1 MIPLATSPGD
11 LVFSGPLLVAIPVAM
26 AAGLVSFLSPCCLPL
41 VPGYLAYVTGTA
53 GADAEQRPTS
63 PAITLLPTSAAG
75 SRTSTAAPTSSMLYA
90 TDVRRRSFH
99 KPSRTVVGTL
109 LFVLGFAAVF
119 TSYGAAFGSVGALL
133 ITYQDPIIKVLG
145 ALTIVLGLMFTGVLN
160 RVPVLNRTY
169 RPSIKPRVG
178 VASAPLLGVLFGIGW
193 TPCVGPTLAAV
204 LALSVSTGGAG
215 RGALLSFAYSV
226 GLGVP
231 FILAALGVQ
240 RAFRVFAWARRHA
253 RTVTR
258 IGGVLLIIVGIL
270 QVTGLWSAII
280 ANLQVLVANW
290 QTPL

>member
-1 MIPLATSPGD
+1 MILAANPGE
-11 LVFSGPLLVAIPVAM
+11 LVAYGPLLLAVPVAM

-53 GADAEQRPTS
+53 GADAEQRPATL
-63 PAITLLPTSAAG
+63 ALLPTMTVASDGA
-75 SRTSTAAPTSSMLYA
+75 STATPDGAVVTAAES
-90 TDVRRRSFH
+90 RRGPLR
-99 KPSRTVVGTL
+99 KPSRTVLGTL

-119 TSYGAAFGSVGALL
+119 TSYGAAFGSLGAIL

-145 ALTIVLGLMFTGVLN
+145 AVTIVLGLIFTGVLN
-160 RVPVLNRTY
+160 RVPIVNRTF
-169 RPSIKPRVG
+169 RPSVKPRVG

-240 RAFRVFAWARRHA
+240 RAFRLFAWARRHA

-258 IGGVLLIIVGIL
+258 IGGVLLIIVGVL
-270 QVTGLWSAII
+270 QVSGVWSAMI
-280 ANLQVLVANW
+280 ASLQVVVANW